1 MSIITLTHGDREY
14 ELTYTRET
22 ARMMQMNGFDIQE
35 IRSKPNVMIPL
46 LFRGAFFARHKD
58 VKTKVTDEIYDQIND
73 RTGLISELIGMYQEC
88 IDSLFDEPE
97 SGNVSWKK
105 S

>member
-1 MSIITLTHGDREY
+1 MITLTYGDKEY

-22 ARMMQMNGFDIQE
+22 ARMMQMNGFDIND

-58 VKTKVTDEIYDQIND
+58 IKSKVVDDIYDQISD
-73 RTGLISELIGMYQEC
+73 RSGLISELIGMYQEC
-88 IDSLFDEPE
+88 IDALFDDGPE

-105 S
+105 T